1 MTLHVWKHFEHNNPH
16 VSIPIIQWLIV
27 GMIHGLVP
35 WFSNELVQMWILCQ
49 RDVVLMFSLKEK
61 KNDKIILT
69 SCEIRGTRMT
79 GIYLKK
85 FMKYAYMDTHHS
97 WR

>member
-1 MTLHVWKHFEHNNPH
+1 
-16 VSIPIIQWLIV
+16 
-27 GMIHGLVP
+27 
-35 WFSNELVQMWILCQ
+35 MWILCQ

-97 WR
+97 